1 MLCPGIPAEK
11 PGGGGTGNERNMLYR
26 SVHYPDRRRSGKTKQ
41 TQDQTAGLV
50 FVLCPRPPVFRPWVA
65 GEPPDPAL
73 AKWLA
78 DLPPKLQRALA
89 DIGVLDRAKVAAGCP
104 LVEHLDGTT
113 DLPGFHQS
121 LVAKGATTLYTTVLI
136 ARVRRILAGCEFRS
150 WPDINPSL
158 VMAYL
163 DGRRAGPDGIGP
175 QTFNS
180 YLVAFKL
187 FCSWMVHDG
196 RAKSLCKNNS
206 AFYRGMADNLG

>member
-1 MLCPGIPAEK
+1 MRTYRPKYTVDGAVHTSQRWWIDLHDHR
-11 PGGGGTGNERNMLYR
+11 GTRRRLAGLA
-26 SVHYPDRRRSGKTKQ
+26 DRRATEAIGRNIER
-41 TQDQTAGLV
+41 LV
-50 FVLCPRPPVFRPWVA
+50 RYVVA

-78 DLPPKLQRALA
+78 DPPPKLQRALA
-89 DIGVLDRAKVAAGCP
+89 DIGLLDRAKVAAGRP
-104 LVEHLDGTT
+104 LVEHLDGTA